1 MENAPHAYPRTIDF
15 ESVSNFRDLGGYRT
29 RDGRTIAWRRLFR
42 SGELQKIT
50 KGELKKLR
58 DEIRINSVID
68 LRSSIEIG
76 ERGRGIISET
86 NIKYFNVAVVPETT
100 TSPRKPSEP
109 RFQGITNMG
118 EVYLNQAVAS
128 AFGNGIIKAL
138 NLIAESENYP
148 LLFCCYAGR
157 DRSGMLAAILLSILD
172 VSQEDIVADYCLSNY
187 NAEVLLRSPEM
198 PEWYL
203 KTQRKS
209 IDVFLS
215 GLNLKYGSVKGYVAA
230 QGADPSLFH
239 RLGKGLLI

>member
-1 MENAPHAYPRTIDF
+1 MQHAYPRTFNF
-15 ESVSNFRDLGGYRT
+15 ESVSNFRDLGGYQT
-29 RDGRTIAWRRLFR
+29 LSGHTVAWRKLFR
-42 SGELQKIT
+42 SGDLHNIT
-50 KGELKKLR
+50 RGDLEKLR
-58 DEIRINSVID
+58 DEIKVTSVID

-86 NIKYFNVAVVPETT
+86 NIKYFNVAVVPEIT

-128 AFGNGIIKAL
+128 AFGKGIIEAL
-138 NLIAESENYP
+138 NLIAEPENYP
-148 LLFCCYAGR
+148 LLFCCSAGR

-172 VSQEDIVADYCLSNY
+172 VAQEDIVADYCLSNY
-187 NAEVLLRSPEM
+187 NAEVLLRSREM

-209 IDVFLS
+209 MDVFLS
-215 GLNLKYGSVKGYVAA
+215 GINSKYGSVRGYVIA
-230 QGADPSLFH
+230 QGANSSLFH
-239 RLGKGLLI
+239 RLEKALLV